1 MKKEKSAAS
10 VVTHHI
16 LHTTILFPFFG
27 LLAGYFVLKFLGE
40 ALDGTTLMVLKDL
53 VSIGFVFLGVKYS
66 LSYIDKKFAVTNPQ
80 ISLKISI
87 VLFGI
92 LAACMWVISILNGF
106 NIIGI
111 VYNTLFFGIVF
122 AIFFVLTKKY
132 FTSLHAPQTTEA

>member
-1 MKKEKSAAS
+1 VKKEKSAAS

-16 LHTTILFPFFG
+16 LLTTIVFPFFG

-40 ALDGTTLMVLKDL
+40 ALDSTTLMVLKDL

-66 LSYIDKKFAVTNPQ
+66 LSYIDKKIAVTNPQ
-80 ISLKISI
+80 SSLKISI

-92 LAACMWVISILNGF
+92 LAACMLVLSILSGF

-111 VYNTLFFGIVF
+111 VYNTVFFGIVF

-132 FTSLHAPQTTEA
+132 FTSLQAPQTAEA